1 MKAAMR
7 IQQSSRQGS
16 VVLAL
21 TGRLDLA
28 AAPQVQ
34 RAILEQLAGQP
45 PAIIC
50 DLCQVEAIDPLCAEV
65 FTSIRHPA
73 FGWPGTALVL
83 SGTRP
88 AVADLLVR
96 HGVAR
101 RLAMYPSLD
110 QALRYARDRPPR
122 LRERL
127 VLEPVPAAA
136 GAGRAFVG
144 EVCSHWGLQE
154 LAGSAALLASELITN
169 AVVYAG
175 TTLELRVELRGPHL
189 HVAVKDQDPN
199 LGRLL
204 EAKDGT
210 KRGLGLLIVERVA
223 ASWGVRQDRAGGKTV
238 WSVLDLPPEEAKA
251 VGRRLEP
258 QVSAGAA
265 FTAVSPAGNGHRLP
279 ELVGPSGPELVW
291 SKLRPPTPRP
301 GLLPRVRL
309 QARLQASLE
318 SKLCLLDAPAGF
330 GKTTLLAQWCAG
342 AGAGR
347 VAWVSLDEGD
357 NDPTRFWMYVA
368 EAFRSVEPDAG
379 VMAIQALRHS
389 SADLYRVVLPSLLN
403 ELNMIGSRLVLV
415 LDDYHLVT
423 NAVCHETLGFL
434 LDHLPPGV
442 HVALA
447 TRSDPPLPLAR
458 MRAQGELAEIRF
470 LELEFTDEEASALL
484 NGSMGLR
491 LAAEDVERLAERTE
505 GWPAGLYLAGLSLRG
520 REDASGF
527 IASFHGDNH
536 HVADYLSAEVLAHQP
551 AEVQRFLLRTS
562 ILERLSGPVCDA
574 VLETEGSGELLG
586 ELEHSNLFLTPLDD
600 HREWYRY
607 HPLFAQ
613 LLRVELGHR
622 EPELVPALH
631 RRASAWHRQTGDV
644 EAAIHHA
651 TAAGEFGE
659 AATLIACHWL
669 RYWRRGRLATVARW
683 LDELPDEAI
692 TANPP
697 VAYVAAWIG
706 GFSGASKQEVERW
719 LAVTED
725 DTWEGELP
733 DGIKSLAF
741 GAALTRAALLFDDVG
756 RSAGAARRALG
767 LAGPEPSPFSR
778 MAQAALGRAL
788 YLSGHPAEARP
799 GLEELVRVVP
809 PSAQPFAVMTAL
821 AVLSLIAGD
830 NHDGPTATTLARR
843 AAEVAGAQGLIA
855 EPLCGIVYLALGRAL
870 TDQGQLEE
878 AEEQL
883 GRALE
888 LLEIDSMVL
897 HRAHTLLLLA
907 SVRRDLGDPP
917 GARAL
922 VEQARELIERAA
934 DPGILSVLLGQSAR
948 ALDTAPS
955 RRVER
960 APLTERE
967 LAVLRLLP
975 TRLSNR
981 EIGRELYV
989 SLNTVRSHIQAIYR
1003 KFDVGT
1009 REEAV
1014 ANARQLG
1021 LLSGSRPR
1029 EP

>member
-1 MKAAMR
+1 MR
-7 IQQSSRQGS
+7 IQLSSHQGC

-21 TGRLDLA
+21 AGRLDLA

-34 RAILEQLAGQP
+34 RAILKQLAEQP

-50 DLCQVEAIDPLCAEV
+50 DLGQVEAIDPLCAAV

-73 FGWPGTALVL
+73 LGWPGTALVL

-110 QALRYARDRPPR
+110 QALKHARDRPLP

-127 VLEPVPAAA
+127 ALDPVSTAA
-136 GAGRAFVG
+136 GAAR
-144 EVCSHWGLQE
+144 
-154 LAGSAALLASELITN
+154 LLAS
-169 AVVYAG
+169 
-175 TTLELRVELRGPHL
+175 
-189 HVAVKDQDPN
+189 
-199 LGRLL
+199 
-204 EAKDGT
+204 
-210 KRGLGLLIVERVA
+210 
-223 ASWGVRQDRAGGKTV
+223 
-238 WSVLDLPPEEAKA
+238 
-251 VGRRLEP
+251 
-258 QVSAGAA
+258 
-265 FTAVSPAGNGHRLP
+265 
-279 ELVGPSGPELVW
+279 ELVW
-291 SKLRPPTPRP
+291 SKLRPPAPRA
-301 GLLPRVRL
+301 GLLSRARL
-309 QARLQASLE
+309 QVRLQASLQG
-318 SKLCLLDAPAGF
+318 KLCLVDAPAGF

-357 NDPTRFWMYVA
+357 NDATRFWMYVV
-368 EAFRSVEPDAG
+368 EALRTVEPDVG
-379 VMAIQALRHS
+379 AIALQALRRP
-389 SADLYRVVLPSLLN
+389 SADLYRTVLPSLLN
-403 ELNMIGSRLVLV
+403 ELSAIDSQLVLV

-423 NAVCHETLGFL
+423 NATCHRTLGFF

-442 HVALA
+442 HVALS
-447 TRSDPPLPLAR
+447 TRADPPLPLAR
-458 MRAQGELAEIRF
+458 MRAKGELGEIRF
-470 LELEFTDEEASALL
+470 VELEFTDEEASALL
-484 NGSMGLR
+484 NGSMRLQ
-491 LAAEDVERLAERTE
+491 LAAADVERLAERTE

-520 REDASGF
+520 RQDASGF

-536 HVADYLSAEVLAHQP
+536 HVADYLGAEVLAHQP
-551 AEVQRFLLRTS
+551 EQIRAFLLRTS

-574 VLETEGSGELLG
+574 VLETEGSRELLG
-586 ELEHSNLFLTPLDD
+586 ELERSNLFLTPLDD

-607 HPLFAQ
+607 HHLFAQ

-622 EPELVPALH
+622 EPELLPALH
-631 RRASAWHRQTGDV
+631 RRAAAWHRRAGNV
-644 EAAIHHA
+644 EEAIHHA
-651 TAAGEFGE
+651 TAAGEFSE
-659 AATLIACHWL
+659 AATLIARHWL
-669 RYWRRGRLATVARW
+669 GHWRRGRLASVARW

-692 TANPP
+692 TADPP
-697 VAYVAAWIG
+697 VAYVAAWIR
-706 GFSGASKQEVERW
+706 GFSGASKQETERW
-719 LAVTED
+719 LTATED
-725 DTWEGELP
+725 ATWEGVLP

-756 RSAGAARRALG
+756 RSADAARRALD
-767 LAGPEPSPFSR
+767 LTGPEPSPFLW

-830 NHDGPTATTLARR
+830 KDDDRTAATLARR
-843 AAEVAGAQGLIA
+843 AAEVAEAQGLNA
-855 EPLCGIVYLALGRAL
+855 EPLCGIVHLALGRAL
-870 TDQGQLEE
+870 SYQGQFAQ

-883 GRALE
+883 GRALG

-907 SVRRDLGDPP
+907 SVRRGHGDLP

-922 VEQARELIERAA
+922 VDQAHELIERCA
-934 DPGILSVLLGQSAR
+934 DPGILTMLLEQAVG
-948 ALDTAPS
+948 ALDTAPY
-955 RRVER
+955 RRVES

-975 TRLSNR
+975 ARLSNR
-981 EIGRELYV
+981 EIGRELNV
-989 SLNTVRSHIQAIYR
+989 SINTVRSHVQAIYR
-1003 KFDVGT
+1003 KFEVVT
-1009 REEAV
+1009 RDEAV
-1014 ANARQLG
+1014 AHARQLG
-1021 LLSGSRPR
+1021 LLPGSTRTHQ
-1029 EP
+1029 